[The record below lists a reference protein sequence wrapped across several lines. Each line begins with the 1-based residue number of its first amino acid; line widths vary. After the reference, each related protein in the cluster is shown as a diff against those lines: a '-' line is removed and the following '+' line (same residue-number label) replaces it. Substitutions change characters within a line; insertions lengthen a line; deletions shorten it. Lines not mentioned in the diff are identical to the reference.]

1 MALISANEL
10 KRKLLIGVEGQPYVV
25 LEVFFA
31 SPTARGAATMVRT
44 KLRHLLTGSV
54 LEKSFRSNE
63 KFGEPDVEQ
72 APASFLYSDGN
83 GFHFM
88 DEKSYEQFTFSAE
101 AVGADAGYLKEGV
114 TLEVLRYN
122 GAPVSLQLPQ
132 YVDLAIASTELGL
145 RGDTAAGGATKQATL
160 ETGLAVRV
168 PLFIKE
174 GEVVRVNTQTGEVA
188 GRASFIVRTHLPRQV
203 DDFHAEG
210 VKCNSQGQRSW
221 NRPNIS

>member
-1 MALISANEL
+1 MALIAANEL

-44 KLRHLLTGSV
+44 KLRHLLTGAV
-54 LEKSFRSNE
+54 MEKSFRSNE
-63 KFGEPDVEQ
+63 KFEEPDVELV
-72 APASFLYSDGN
+72 PASFLYSDTN

-88 DEKSYEQFTFSAE
+88 DEKSYEQFTFSADDLSE
-101 AVGADAGYLKEGV
+101 DRGYLKEGIS
-114 TLEVLRYN
+114 LQVLKYN

-132 YVDLAIASTELGL
+132 YVELEVVSTELGL
-145 RGDTAAGGATKQATL
+145 RGDTAAGGASKQATL

-174 GEVVRVNTQTGEVA
+174 GESVRVNTQTGEVA
-188 GRASFIVRTHLPRQV
+188 GRA
-203 DDFHAEG
+203 
-210 VKCNSQGQRSW
+210 
-221 NRPNIS
+221 

>member
-1 MALISANEL
+1 MALITANEL
-10 KRKLLIGVEGQPYVV
+10 KRKLLITVDAQPYVV

-44 KLRHLLTGSV
+44 KLRQLLTGTV
-54 LEKSFRSNE
+54 LEKSFRATE
-63 KFGEPDVEQ
+63 KFAEPDVELV
-72 APASFLYSDGN
+72 PASFLYSDAH

-88 DEKSYEQFTFSAE
+88 DEKSYEQFTFPAQ
-101 AVGADAGYLKEGV
+101 AVDTDRGFLKECV
-114 TLEVLRYN
+114 SLQVLKYN

-132 YVDLAIASTELGL
+132 YVELIVTSTELGL

-160 ETGLAVRV
+160 ETGLAVRL

-188 GRASFIVRTHLPRQV
+188 GRA
-203 DDFHAEG
+203 
-210 VKCNSQGQRSW
+210 
-221 NRPNIS
+221 